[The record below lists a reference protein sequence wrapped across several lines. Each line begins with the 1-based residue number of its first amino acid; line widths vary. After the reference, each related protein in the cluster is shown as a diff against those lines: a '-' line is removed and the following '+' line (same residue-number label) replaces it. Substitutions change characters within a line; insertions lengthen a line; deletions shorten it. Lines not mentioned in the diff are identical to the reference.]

1 MGYEQ
6 VKAIVDNPLQMTI
19 PTMIKVETPALYK
32 LTDLAI
38 FETSES
44 PGFITSDHPCV
55 WYDPEWYK
63 RSLMLQ
69 TPALM
74 YDTIEIT
81 LPISPRQIIVL
92 NRKRIKVIF
101 PRKSGHNEELVLG

>member
-1 MGYEQ
+1 
-6 VKAIVDNPLQMTI
+6 
-19 PTMIKVETPALYK
+19 
-32 LTDLAI
+32 
-38 FETSES
+38 
-44 PGFITSDHPCV
+44 
-55 WYDPEWYK
+55 
-63 RSLMLQ
+63 LQ